1 MGIFVGAALAGFF
14 LFGGI
19 QASPRVLKVC
29 QKSWVQGVLGVLV
42 LIALVGSFG
51 SLMTLQKTYPSV
63 RIIQALTGP
72 EVRLFI
78 LGALF
83 GCILRYWGTDL
94 WALTIEKSRT
104 SNYMAIGLVGLL
116 LLAASMPYIER
127 QLDEWIGRGL
137 TSLKTPFAE
146 LQFSRTT
153 RARID
158 AFIFKEQI
166 STRLPSNGSPPS
178 PATFFYIQ
186 PDLDYLRLFRNDPYD
201 EKSKERQANYR
212 KSLEFGNVTLDPL
225 HLCAYHAYNSYLDI
239 ESIRHELRP
248 VAQKLRILIQ
258 QGLVLRS
265 LGSNSSEN
273 QDDLEQNFTSSLQQR
288 TEFRVRV
295 RDSISQLKQALVGDE
310 EKNECKLD
318 KSIDEKAQSENQ
330 KTEKFFPMDP
340 RIKKTLADSPHIYL
354 ALALLDEYNGNE
366 DGAISILK
374 LALERFGDDRDL
386 SPWILFNINYTLGLL
401 LADSEHDLESIFKYL
416 DDALEIAQDT
426 LGKIDKQK
434 ENAILQ
440 IIEKR
445 RLYRVAK
452 EFEFAETLAKNSIAY
467 ISAQKGV
474 RKFEAF
480 QYAKENYDMLEK
492 LTGWMRSKIIDTYGY
507 VKMVFATSKVP
518 PNFYEI
524 GQAVALFREA
534 LFHVNIAPEQNR
546 TTIEIKHYANKIIRA
561 HLEQAN
567 GLLEND

>member
-1 MGIFVGAALAGFF
+1 MGMFVGAALAGFF

-19 QASPRVLKVC
+19 QASPLVLKVC
-29 QKSWVQGVLGVLV
+29 QKSWVQGVLGVLA
-42 LIALVGSFG
+42 LIALVGFFG
-51 SLMTLQKTYPSV
+51 SLMTLQTYPSF
-63 RIIQALTGP
+63 RITQALTGP
-72 EVRLFI
+72 EVRLLI

-104 SNYMAIGLVGLL
+104 SNYMSIGLVGLL

-127 QLDEWIGRGL
+127 QLDGWVGRGL

-146 LQFSRTT
+146 LQFSPTT

-158 AFIFKEQI
+158 AFIFKEQV
-166 STRLPSNGSPPS
+166 STRLQPNGSPPIPS
-178 PATFFYIQ
+178 TFFYIE
-186 PDLDYLRLFRNDPYD
+186 PDLDYLSLFRNDPHD
-201 EKSKERQANYR
+201 EKSQERQANYR
-212 KSLEFGNVTLDPL
+212 KSLEFGKGILDPL
-225 HLCAYHAYNSYLDI
+225 HICAYHAYNSYLDI
-239 ESIRHELRP
+239 ESIRHELSP

-258 QGLVLRS
+258 QGKSILAQQS
-265 LGSNSSEN
+265 SGSNSSKN
-273 QDDLEQNFTSSLQQR
+273 QDGLEQNFTSSLQQR
-288 TEFRVRV
+288 TEFRARV
-295 RDSISQLKQALVGDE
+295 RESISQLKQALVGEE
-310 EKNECKLD
+310 EKKQCKLD
-318 KSIDEKAQSENQ
+318 KGFDEEAPSKSQ
-330 KTEKFFPMDP
+330 EKEEFVPVNP
-340 RIKKTLADSPHIYL
+340 RVKETLADNPHIYL

-366 DGAISILK
+366 DGAISFLK
-374 LALERFGDDRDL
+374 LALERFDDDRDL

-426 LGKIDKQK
+426 LGKINKQK

-440 IIEKR
+440 IDNQ
-445 RLYRVAK
+445 RLYRVA
-452 EFEFAETLAKNSIAY
+452 EVFEFAETLAKNSIAY
-467 ISAQKGV
+467 ISAQKRV

-480 QYAKENYDMLEK
+480 QYAEQNYDMLEK
-492 LTGWMRSKIIDTYGY
+492 QTGWMQPKIIDTYGY

-534 LFHVNIAPEQNR
+534 LFHVNRNSDHNR

-567 GLLEND
+567 GAPRK